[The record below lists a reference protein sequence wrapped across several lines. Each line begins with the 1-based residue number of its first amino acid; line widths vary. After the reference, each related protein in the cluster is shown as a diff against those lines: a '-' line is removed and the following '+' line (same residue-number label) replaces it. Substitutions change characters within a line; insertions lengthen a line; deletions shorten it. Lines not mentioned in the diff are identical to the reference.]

1 MAASFL
7 VIIRALKKPHSIHI
21 CFLQNIGAFKFERR
35 EIQKEMVKGNYLSG
49 FLPPVDG
56 KI

>member
-49 FLPPVDG
+49 FLPTVDG